1 MLVVLS
7 GAKKN
12 IGDFLIVD
20 RACKLIES
28 ILGEEIVVLPRW
40 KSLDAHE
47 ETVAKARAVVV
58 GGGPGVLPSMYP
70 QIYPLFSD
78 PGKLRELGVPLRLLG
93 VGWFASRGDAAEMRR
108 FAWTPETKAFLDTI
122 GDALAVSTR
131 DAVTRRLLLAK
142 GLSDVTM
149 SGCPVFYDL
158 RHLGEPYRRP
168 ADVKTVVYTTPQSPR
183 FTDQNLQLLR
193 AVIERFPGAKV
204 IAAFHRGLAADEFTT
219 PAEAERF
226 GEMARRC
233 AELGAEVRDVSY
245 DLDNIAFYDDC
256 DFHIG
261 YRVHAHLR
269 FISGRKPSVLL
280 EEDGRGRG
288 FAEVLPAPSIRAWTI
303 PSLGRAL
310 LPALPYAPRRLERR
324 FSRIEAAPDTVER
337 TMVAVDAFIAGDDAP
352 YERAVEAIEATY
364 PVMKGFIERV

>member
-20 RACKLIES
+20 RACKLLES
-28 ILGEEIVVLPRW
+28 VLGEELVVLPRW
-40 KSLDAHE
+40 QPLDDHV

-93 VGWFASRGDAAEMRR
+93 VGWFASRGDASEMRR
-108 FAWTPETKAFLDTI
+108 FTWTPETKAFLEVM
-122 GDALAVSTR
+122 GDMLAISTR
-131 DAVTRRLLLAK
+131 DAVTRRLLVAK
-142 GLSDVTM
+142 GLTDVTM

-158 RHLGEPYRRP
+158 RRMGKPYRRP
-168 ADVKTVVYTTPQSPR
+168 ADIKTVVYTTPQSPR
-183 FTDQNLQLLR
+183 FTDQNLELLR
-193 AVIERFPGAKV
+193 AVIDRFPGARV
-204 IAAFHRGLAADEFTT
+204 IAAFHRGLTADEFTT
-219 PAEAERF
+219 PAEAARF
-226 GEMARRC
+226 TEMAKRC
-233 AELGAEVRDVSY
+233 EELGAEVRDVAY
-245 DLDNIAFYDDC
+245 DLERIAFYDDA

-269 FISGRKPSVLL
+269 FLSGRKPSVLL

-288 FAEVLPAPSIRAWTI
+288 FAEVLPAPSVRAWEI
-303 PSLGRAL
+303 PRLGRAL
-310 LPALPYAPRRLERR
+310 LPALPYAPMRLERR
-324 FSRIEAAPDTVER
+324 FARIGPAPDAVER
-337 TMVAVDAFIAGDDAP
+337 AMTAVDAFIAGDDAP
-352 YERAVEAIEATY
+352 YERAVETIEATY
-364 PVMKGFIERV
+364 PVMKGFIERI

>member
-20 RACKLIES
+20 RACKLLES
-28 ILGEEIVVLPRW
+28 ILGEELVVLPRW
-40 KSLDAHE
+40 EPLDGHV

-70 QIYPLFSD
+70 KIYPLFSD
-78 PGKLRELGVPLRLLG
+78 PAKLRELGVPLRLLG
-93 VGWFASRGDAAEMRR
+93 VGWFASRGDAPEMRR
-108 FAWTPETKAFLDTI
+108 FAWTPETKAFLEVMV
-122 GDALAVSTR
+122 DALAISTR

-168 ADVKTVVYTTPQSPR
+168 ADVRMVVYTTPQSPR
-183 FTDQNLQLLR
+183 YVSQSLELLR
-193 AVIERFPGAKV
+193 AVVERFPGARV
-204 IAAFHRGLAADEFTT
+204 IAAFHRGLQADEFTA
-219 PAEAERF
+219 PAEAARF
-226 GEMARRC
+226 TEMAKRC

-245 DLDNIAFYDDC
+245 DLDKIAFYDDA

-269 FISGRKPSVLL
+269 FLSGRKPSVLL

-288 FAEVLPAPSIRAWTI
+288 FAEVLPAPSIRAWEI
-303 PSLGRAL
+303 PQLGRAL
-310 LPALPYAPRRLERR
+310 LPALPYAPTRLERR
-324 FSRIEAAPDTVER
+324 FARMSAAPDAIDR
-337 TMVAVDAFIAGDDAP
+337 AMAAVDAFIAGDDGP

-364 PVMKGFIERV
+364 PVMKGFIERI